1 MLNEP
6 IVVPS
11 SYPHPH
17 PRGRSATFPKRLKQ
31 PSNSLCTAHG
41 RRSPGPLT
49 GGRGGS
55 TFGQMV
61 EPTGIEP
68 VTSCLQI
75 GRTPWRMGALG
86 VNGRTFGG
94 LRAVAEP
101 VSGRC
106 VPQVLRPY
114 LVPYRQ
120 LVRCIDG
127 VGRLLCVGW
136 QEEPIVARPVDGRR
150 ATGDGRRASG
160 DGRRGISNGAVD
172 DGLSVEHG
180 AGED

>member
-49 GGRGGS
+49 RGRGGS

-61 EPTGIEP
+61 E
-68 VTSCLQI
+68 
-75 GRTPWRMGALG
+75 
-86 VNGRTFGG
+86 RTFAWLHNFRR
-94 LRAVAEP
+94 LRIRYERSPELHLAFMLLGCAVICQRMLAWP
-101 VSGRC
+101 
-106 VPQVLRPY
+106 
-114 LVPYRQ
+114 
-120 LVRCIDG
+120 
-127 VGRLLCVGW
+127 
-136 QEEPIVARPVDGRR
+136 
-150 ATGDGRRASG
+150 
-160 DGRRGISNGAVD
+160 
-172 DGLSVEHG
+172 
-180 AGED
+180 